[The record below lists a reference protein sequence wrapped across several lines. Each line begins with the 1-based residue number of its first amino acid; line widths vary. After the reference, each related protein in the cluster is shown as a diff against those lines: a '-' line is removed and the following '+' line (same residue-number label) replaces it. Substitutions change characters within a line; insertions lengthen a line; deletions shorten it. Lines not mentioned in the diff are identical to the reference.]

1 MTLQIMMNVPS
12 PSAPE
17 HRRVRDHL
25 TRALHSVRSA
35 SPIALSDRQRAR
47 RRAALRALGRYI
59 VAGRYPVN
67 RVAPSP
73 TPVFVDEGGARCAVA
88 ALLESTGHHALVGR
102 IARDHNLARIDDLR
116 DDHELVAW
124 LADHGLTLAEAARIQ
139 PMYAAHTEAHWQPT
153 VSIVASVSGGAATDS
168 GAQFALSPGVRVGVR
183 RVITGSTDHGNSVYG
198 SLALT
203 AEYARTFV
211 IGVGGAHNLGLT
223 LHWEPDGNHSDVQW
237 FLLGGPI
244 ASLDDDDAPG
254 TGFGAQL
261 GGGFGFRR
269 RTVPLFFEGVV
280 QTLGRDAGVTVRVG
294 LNIGVVW

>member
-1 MTLQIMMNVPS
+1 MRATPMS
-12 PSAPE
+12 TPE

-25 TRALHSVRSA
+25 TRALRSVRSA
-35 SPIALSDRQRAR
+35 APTALSDRQRAR
-47 RRAALRALGRYI
+47 RRAALRALRRYI
-59 VAGRYPVN
+59 DAGRYPTN
-67 RVAPSP
+67 RVAPAL
-73 TPVFVDEGGARCAVA
+73 TPVFVDEGGARCAMA
-88 ALLESTGHHALVGR
+88 ALLESTGHHTLVDR
-102 IARDHNLARIDDLR
+102 IARDHNLARIADLR
-116 DDHELVAW
+116 DDRELVAW

-168 GAQFALSPGVRVGVR
+168 GAQFALSPGARLGVR
-183 RVITGSTDHGNSVYG
+183 RVIRGSTDSGNSVYG

-211 IGVGGAHNLGLT
+211 VGVGGTHHLGLT

-254 TGFGAQL
+254 SGVGGQL
-261 GGGFGFRR
+261 GGGFSFRR

-280 QTLGRDAGVTVRVG
+280 QTLGRDAGVTVRLG
-294 LNIGVVW
+294 LNVGVVW